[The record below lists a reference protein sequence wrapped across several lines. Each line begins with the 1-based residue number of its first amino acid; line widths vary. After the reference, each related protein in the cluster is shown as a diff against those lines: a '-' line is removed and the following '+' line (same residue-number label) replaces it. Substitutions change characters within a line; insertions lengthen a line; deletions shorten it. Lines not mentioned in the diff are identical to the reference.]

1 MSKRPRSSTEIGPVV
16 SLFPLSGALLLPRTQ
31 RPLVVF
37 EPRYISLIDTALG
50 GNRLVGLVQPLSDTE
65 ESPADRD
72 APLRTVG
79 CLGYITQFEELPDER
94 YMIVLEGVCRFEMI
108 SEVHS
113 DTAYRTANISVERYL
128 SDFDRSVGEAEVDRA
143 GFLAVMRKYAEFAD
157 IDFDWAGIKEIS
169 TADLVNTCCLLSP
182 YGASEKQVLL
192 EASTLTQ
199 RAETLVALAE
209 LEMTRSRIGAKLQ

>member
-1 MSKRPRSSTEIGPVV
+1 MSKRPKSGADIGTSV

-37 EPRYISLIDTALG
+37 EPRYISLVDQTLG
-50 GNRLVGLVQPLSDTE
+50 GSRLLGLVQPLSDTE
-65 ESPADRD
+65 ESPADRQ
-72 APLRTVG
+72 APLRSVG

-94 YMIVLEGVCRFEMI
+94 YMIVLEGVCRFEI
-108 SEVHS
+108 VDEVLS
-113 DTAYRTANISVERYL
+113 DFPYRTANISVERYL

-143 GFLAVMRKYAEFAD
+143 GFLAVMRDYAEFAD

-192 EASTLTQ
+192 EAPTLAQ

-209 LEMTRSRIGAKLQ
+209 LEMTRSQLGVKLQ

>member
-37 EPRYISLIDTALG
+37 EPRYISLIDTVLG

-65 ESPADRD
+65 ESPADLD
-72 APLRTVG
+72 APLRAVG

-94 YMIVLEGVCRFEMI
+94 YMIVLEGVCRFEMV

-113 DTAYRTANISVERYL
+113 DAAYRTANISVERYL